1 MGFGF
6 KLPNESAR
14 ELLSDSDLNRL
25 YNIDN
30 WDTLTNDDDE
40 STALGKLTAATNLH
54 FILHLTC

>member
-1 MGFGF
+1 MSECIRTWMGFGF

-30 WDTLTNDDDE
+30 WDTPTNDDDE
-40 STALGKLTAATNLH
+40 STALEAP
-54 FILHLTC
+54 